1 MKKIVSLVVLAGL
14 IGVNIGCDSGKASS
28 TSKTTVEKVTTEKP
42 AK

>member
-14 IGVNIGCDSGKASS
+14 FGFSIGCDTGKASS
-28 TSKTTVEKVTTEKP
+28 TSKTTVEKSTTEKP